1 MDEITNFDGFEH
13 RLMDY
18 DKVPG
23 MSYVRGARGKAHL
36 VKKTIALHLGKLPK
50 IMDDWKW
57 EDSNVLFF
65 FYENTVENT
74 VSYTY
79 ENSHLGELLI
89 SEGNEIQLVQ
99 DESIE
104 AKVRNRLGP
113 ITNLVCLLEEW
124 ESMDDDLR
132 QRMKEVLKSNIESVK
147 KANKA
152 LIDLGSMC
160 DRMLDNLTEKKW

>member
-1 MDEITNFDGFEH
+1 MNEMMNFDGFEH

-57 EDSNVLFF
+57 EDSSVLFF
-65 FYENTVENT
+65 FYEST

-79 ENSHLGELLI
+79 ENTYLGEILI
-89 SEGNEIQLVQ
+89 SKGTEIQLIQ

-124 ESMDDDLR
+124 ETMDDSLR

-147 KANKA
+147 EANKA
-152 LIDLGSMC
+152 FIDLGSMC
-160 DRMLDNLTEKKW
+160 DRMLNNLTEKRW

>member
-1 MDEITNFDGFEH
+1 MNELIDFDGFEH

-57 EDSNVLFF
+57 EDSSVLFF
-65 FYENTVENT
+65 FYENT

-79 ENSHLGELLI
+79 ENSYLGKLLI
-89 SEGNEIQLVQ
+89 NEGTEIQLIQ

-124 ESMDDDLR
+124 ESMDEDLR
-132 QRMKEVLKSNIESVK
+132 ERMKEVIKSNIESVK
-147 KANKA
+147 DANKA
-152 LIDLGSMC
+152 FIDLGSMC
-160 DRMLDNLTEKKW
+160 DRMLNNLTEKKW

>member
-1 MDEITNFDGFEH
+1 MNELIDFDGFEH

-57 EDSNVLFF
+57 EDSSVLFF
-65 FYENTVENT
+65 FYENTV
-74 VSYTY
+74 SYTY
-79 ENSHLGELLI
+79 ETSYLGKLLI
-89 SEGNEIQLVQ
+89 NEGTEIQLIQ

-124 ESMDDDLR
+124 ESMDEPLR
-132 QRMKEVLKSNIESVK
+132 ERMKEVIKSNIESVK
-147 KANKA
+147 EANKA
-152 LIDLGSMC
+152 FIDLGSMC
-160 DRMLDNLTEKKW
+160 DRMLNNLTEKKW

>member
-1 MDEITNFDGFEH
+1 MNELIDFDGFEH

-57 EDSNVLFF
+57 EDSSVLFF
-65 FYENTVENT
+65 FYENT

-79 ENSHLGELLI
+79 ENSYLGKLLI
-89 SEGNEIQLVQ
+89 NEGTEIQLIQ

-124 ESMDDDLR
+124 ESMDEDLR
-132 QRMKEVLKSNIESVK
+132 ERMKEVIKSNIESVK
-147 KANKA
+147 DANKA
-152 LIDLGSMC
+152 FIDLGSMC
-160 DRMLDNLTEKKW
+160 DRMLNNLTEEKW

>member
-1 MDEITNFDGFEH
+1 MDEMMNFTGFDH

-23 MSYVRGARGKAHL
+23 MSYIRGVKGKAHL

-50 IMDDWKW
+50 IIDDWKW
-57 EDSNVLFF
+57 EDSSVLFF
-65 FYENTVENT
+65 FYENT

-79 ENSHLGELLI
+79 ENSHLGELLV
-89 SEGNEIQLVQ
+89 SEGTEIQLIQ

-132 QRMKEVLKSNIESVK
+132 QRMKEVVKSNIESVK
-147 KANKA
+147 EANKA

-160 DRMLDNLTEKKW
+160 DRMLNNLTEKRW